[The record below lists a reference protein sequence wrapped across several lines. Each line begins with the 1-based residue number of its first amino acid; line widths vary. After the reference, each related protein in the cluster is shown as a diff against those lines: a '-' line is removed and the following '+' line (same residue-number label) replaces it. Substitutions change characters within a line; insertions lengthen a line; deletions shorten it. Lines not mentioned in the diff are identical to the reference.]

1 MGAGADI
8 GQHGQRWPSWLQ
20 EKARRRWSLDTY
32 QLHRLHY
39 ENEALKG
46 KNASTRTLTDTA
58 IINEM
63 NTRARGGNPADIPH
77 HDIGFSLPQSHSLS
91 ISPSLICSTFACP
104 LSYSALHHSVC
115 NTFCKSINIVPGVD
129 LITSVGPNLF
139 SCQYSIPT
147 NSLRHQAITPVPDLP
162 FPLHGTNPGALSTPS
177 LLILCMP
184 IMYAL
189 MPVCTK
195 PLESFT

>member
-1 MGAGADI
+1 MRLITTRKTLLTGDVKTVAALNVIQIALFQRMDRWYSDMLVLTYPRGAPRQATRVGAGADI

-46 KNASTRTLTDTA
+46 KNASTRILTDTA

-91 ISPSLICSTFACP
+91 ISPSLICSPFACP
-104 LSYSALHHSVC
+104 LSYSALHPSVC
-115 NTFCKSINIVPGVD
+115 NTFCRSINIVPGVD

-139 SCQYSIPT
+139 SCQ
-147 NSLRHQAITPVPDLP
+147 
-162 FPLHGTNPGALSTPS
+162 
-177 LLILCMP
+177 
-184 IMYAL
+184 
-189 MPVCTK
+189 
-195 PLESFT
+195 